1 MATHTDIVEYN
12 QLFSK
17 ETEPE
22 SLTLDF
28 SLEDEEITGRERD
41 RYCRPQYN
49 TTSTARET
57 SVLCLIITPAG

>member
-1 MATHTDIVEYN
+1 MESADEYN

-28 SLEDEEITGRERD
+28 SLEDEEITGL
-41 RYCRPQYN
+41 N
-49 TTSTARET
+49 TTRPRQRGKPL
-57 SVLCLIITPAG
+57 LCFKFNYTQIYTQILEYA